1 MLRLTAN
8 AFLRNSEITMNREA
22 YKRARGSR
30 PNRVIA
36 DLAGTDVYH
45 LSRIINGHVAPNIV
59 LARRIADAVG
69 AKLDD
74 LWPAE
79 RTPSPADPPK
89 TRRLRAI
96 PGGAK
101 GTPKRPATTA
111 EAGRD
116 GGLARARKLTKAQ
129 RSEAARKASMAR
141 WSRASDANAMCGR
154 HHPALRL
161 IRGGL
166 DVSIPTAT
174 DTPHTRPEGNCAA

>member
-1 MLRLTAN
+1 MNAELFKARLAALDISRAKLARDLDINTVTLYRIEIGKMDPRISLASAIALRLGVPVGDLFPVTA
-8 AFLRNSEITMNREA
+8 
-22 YKRARGSR
+22 
-30 PNRVIA
+30 
-36 DLAGTDVYH
+36 
-45 LSRIINGHVAPNIV
+45 AP
-59 LARRIADAVG
+59 A
-69 AKLDD
+69 
-74 LWPAE
+74 
-79 RTPSPADPPK
+79 TPEPPK
-89 TRRLRAI
+89 PRRFRAI

-129 RSEAARKASMAR
+129 RSEAARQASLAR

-154 HHPALRL
+154 HHPRLRL

-174 DTPHTRPEGNCAA
+174 DTPHTRLEGDCAA